1 MNPLT
6 NKILNWFDQNR
17 RPMPW
22 RDHPTPYYVWIS
34 EIMAQQTRIDTV
46 MGYFER
52 FIQTF
57 PTIEALANA
66 SEESVLKQWQGLGY
80 YSRARNIHK
89 LAQIIMNDYQ
99 GELPQ
104 TYDQLISLPGIG
116 PYTAGAIASIAF
128 GQTALAIDG
137 NVNRVIARVYGIKDD
152 LSTRVSQ
159 RLIEERVSALISQE
173 RPGDFNQG
181 LMEIGALV
189 CIPNGAPKCTEC
201 PLQEACVAY
210 NKQLTDVI
218 PMKKKKTTVKVEPR
232 TVIVMRYGHEI
243 AIRKRPSQG
252 LLASMYEVLHVEGHW
267 DAEDIVQFVPNLT
280 TIYPLMNH
288 QHVYSHLIWQ
298 MKGYVVDV
306 KDKDPNWV
314 WVNQEEVMNRY
325 AIPNAF
331 QPFIENVLEK

>member
-1 MNPLT
+1 
-6 NKILNWFDQNR
+6 
-17 RPMPW
+17 
-22 RDHPTPYYVWIS
+22 
-34 EIMAQQTRIDTV
+34 MAQQTRIDTV

-66 SEESVLKQWQGLGY
+66 SEETVLKQWQGLGY

-104 TYDQLISLPGIG
+104 TYQELLSLPGIG
-116 PYTAGAIASIAF
+116 PYTAGAISSIAF
-128 GQTALAIDG
+128 GQIALAIDG

-159 RLIEERVSALISQE
+159 RLIEEKVAALISQD

-189 CIPNGAPKCTEC
+189 CIPNGAPKCMEC

-218 PMKKKKTTVKVEPR
+218 PMKKKKITVKVEPR

-252 LLASMYEVLHVEGHW
+252 LLASMYEVLNVEGHW
-267 DAEDIVQFVPNLT
+267 DVEDIVQFVPNLSS
-280 TIYPLMNH
+280 IYKLMDH

-314 WVNQEEVMNRY
+314 WVNQEEVIHRY

>member
-1 MNPLT
+1 
-6 NKILNWFDQNR
+6 
-17 RPMPW
+17 
-22 RDHPTPYYVWIS
+22 
-34 EIMAQQTRIDTV
+34 MAQQTRIDTV

-66 SEESVLKQWQGLGY
+66 SEEDVLKQWQGLGY
-80 YSRARNIHK
+80 YSRARNIHT
-89 LAQIIMNDYQ
+89 LAQIIMKEYQ

-104 TYDQLISLPGIG
+104 TYDELLTLPGIG
-116 PYTAGAIASIAF
+116 PYTAGAISSIAF

-137 NVNRVIARVYGIKDD
+137 NVNRVIARLYGIADD
-152 LSTRVSQ
+152 LSTRSSQ
-159 RLIEERVSALISQE
+159 RVIEERVRAIMSKQ

-189 CIPNGAPKCTEC
+189 CIPNGAPKCSEC
-201 PLQEACVAY
+201 PLQEDCVAFR
-210 NKQLTDVI
+210 KQLTDVI
-218 PMKKKKTTVKVEPR
+218 PRKKKKMTVKVEPR
-232 TVIVMRYGHEI
+232 TVIVMRFGQEI
-243 AIRKRPSQG
+243 AIRKRPNKG

-267 DAEDIVQFVPNLT
+267 DVEDIVQFVPTLM
-280 TIYPLMNH
+280 TIYPLLDH

-306 KDKDPNWV
+306 KEKDPTWI
-314 WVNQEEVMNRY
+314 WVNQEEVINRY

>member
-1 MNPLT
+1 MNSLT
-6 NKILNWFDQNR
+6 NKILDWFDHHR

-22 RDHPTPYYVWIS
+22 RDHPSPYYVWIS

-52 FIQTF
+52 FINVF
-57 PTIEALANA
+57 PTIESLAQA
-66 SEESVLKQWQGLGY
+66 SEEEVLKQWQGLGY

-89 LAQIIMNDYQ
+89 LAKLIMSEYQ
-99 GELPQ
+99 GQLPQ
-104 TYDQLISLPGIG
+104 TYDKLLNLPGIG

-128 GQTALAIDG
+128 GQKALAIDG
-137 NVNRVIARVYGIKDD
+137 NVNRVIARLYGIADD
-152 LSTRVSQ
+152 LSTRASQ
-159 RLIEERVSALISQE
+159 RQIEERVLQLISND

-189 CIPNGAPKCTEC
+189 CIPNGAPKCNEC
-201 PLQEACVAY
+201 PLQESCVAHE
-210 NKQLTDVI
+210 KGLTDVI
-218 PMKKKKTTVKVEPR
+218 PMKKKKVAVRVEPR
-232 TVIVMRYGHEI
+232 TVIVMRYGHKI
-243 AIRKRPSQG
+243 AIRKRPSKG

-267 DAEDIVQFVPNLT
+267 EAEDIVQFVPSLSS
-280 TIYPLMNH
+280 IYPLMNH

-306 KDKDPNWV
+306 KEKDPNWV
-314 WVNQEEVMNRY
+314 WVNQEEVIHRY

-331 QPFIENVLEK
+331 QPFIENVLET